1 MGFSVDV
8 KVDPSCFS
16 FTVLGDLGEGRLTLG
31 VDMQFYFREGLLKKA
46 TAVVFGVF
54 AFLGAK
60 GETVSAVGFIDF
72 FGLPKHFVRGG
83 GTDRVVTTTVG
94 KDITGDGEWVEGK

>member
-1 MGFSVDV
+1 MGFGVDV